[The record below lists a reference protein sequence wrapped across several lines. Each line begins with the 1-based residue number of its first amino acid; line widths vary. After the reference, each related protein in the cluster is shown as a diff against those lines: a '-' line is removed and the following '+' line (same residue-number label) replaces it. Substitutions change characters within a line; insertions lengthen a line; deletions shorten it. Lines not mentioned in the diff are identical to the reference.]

1 MGVFVNTSHT
11 SHVYKNEPTLRA
23 ICLLL
28 GTLIWLLLLVGTLGI
43 VLIYVPIIALAYV
56 FAQSGLIAHL
66 RGNAVELSAR
76 QLPELHRS
84 YLDSCALLGI
94 DNPPTAYVLMGDG
107 LVNAMATR
115 FLRRH
120 YVIVFSG
127 VVDALHEHPAALRF
141 YFGHEL
147 GHISRGHLQW
157 RALMWPAMLLPLLG
171 AATRRAEEYTCDLH
185 GLACCESPRDAE
197 LALAVLA
204 SGGTSVGKVDTPLLA
219 AQADQSG
226 GFWMSFHELS
236 NDYPWLSKRLAQVRS
251 VAMGTPMNTPRR
263 HRGAWILAALVPR
276 LGFGAS
282 GAVVWVFVL
291 AMLAAISLPAYQDY
305 QVRAHVARADTLIDQ
320 VTTAAKP
327 YVEEHQA
334 YPDTLD
340 EIGLT
345 ETADNVAVER
355 ISLDG
360 DGITLLLRGDNAIVK
375 GKTIVLAAYRQDD
388 GGITWACT
396 GGTLA
401 NKYRTAKCR
410 EE

>member
-1 MGVFVNTSHT
+1 MSVSNASHI
-11 SHVYKNEPTLRA
+11 HKNEPTLRA
-23 ICLLL
+23 TCLVL
-28 GTLIWLLLLVGTLGI
+28 GTLLWLLLLVGTLGI
-43 VLIYVPIIALAYV
+43 VLIYVPIIALAYL

-76 QLPELHRS
+76 QLSELHRS

-147 GHISRGHLQW
+147 GHIARGHLQW

-204 SGGTSVGKVDTPLLA
+204 SGGTSVGKVDARLLA
-219 AQADQSG
+219 AQSEQSG
-226 GFWMSFHELS
+226 AFWMSFHELS
-236 NDYPWLSKRLAQVRS
+236 NDYPWLSKRLAQVHS
-251 VAMGTPMNTPRR
+251 AATGTPMTTPRR
-263 HRGAWILAALVPR
+263 HIGAWVLAALVPR

-305 QVRAHVARADTLIDQ
+305 LVRAQVAKAEPVIDQ
-320 VTTAAKP
+320 VTAAATP
-327 YVEEHQA
+327 YVETQQA

-340 EIGLT
+340 AVGLT
-345 ETADNVAVER
+345 ETVDNAAVER

-360 DGITLLLRGDNAIVK
+360 DGITLLLRGDSAHVG
-375 GKTIVLAAYRQDD
+375 GKTIVLEAYRQED
-388 GGITWACT
+388 GSITWACSS
-396 GGTLA
+396 GTLD
-401 NKYRTAKCR
+401 NKYRSPRCR
-410 EE
+410 E